1 LTPLITPA
9 GLAAVLDDPDTVILD
24 ATYYLPN
31 ENQDAQALYAAAHIP
46 GARFFDIDKIAD
58 ANSGLPHM
66 LPSPDDF
73 AAMVG
78 ALGIGNASKIYVYD
92 QRGIFS
98 SARVWWMFRVFGHG
112 AVAVLDGGLPAWRE
126 AGYPVSAEAAAF
138 EPKNFTARYHGSM
151 VRDVAAMLTNVSS
164 KVEIV
169 LDARSAGRFDGSV
182 PEPRAGMKSGH
193 IPGAKSLP
201 FSTLLEAGKMRSP
214 DLLRE
219 IFSKVGVTPS
229 SKIVTS
235 CGSGVTAAVVT
246 LGLVV
251 AGLPEGAIYD
261 GSWSEWGSRADL
273 PVEV

>member
-9 GLAAVLDDPDTVILD
+9 GLAAVLDDPQTVVLD

-31 ENQDAQALYAAAHIP
+31 ENQDARALFSQAHIP
-46 GARFFDIDKIAD
+46 GARFFDVDKIAD
-58 ANSGLPHM
+58 ASAGLPHM

-73 AAMVG
+73 AAAVG
-78 ALGIGNASKIYVYD
+78 ALGISNASKIYVYD

-98 SARVWWMFRVFGHG
+98 SARAWWMFRVFGHG

-126 AGYPVSAEAAAF
+126 AGYPVSAKTAAF
-138 EPKNFTARYHGSM
+138 EPKIFNARYHARM
-151 VRDVAAMLTNVSS
+151 VRDVAAMLANLTS
-164 KVEIV
+164 KAELV

-182 PEPRAGMKSGH
+182 PEPRPGMKSGH

-201 FSTLLEAGKMRSP
+201 FSTLLEDGKMRSP
-214 DLLRE
+214 AALRE
-219 IFSKVGVTPS
+219 IFSKLGVTPS
-229 SKIVTS
+229 SNIVTS

-246 LGLVV
+246 LALVV